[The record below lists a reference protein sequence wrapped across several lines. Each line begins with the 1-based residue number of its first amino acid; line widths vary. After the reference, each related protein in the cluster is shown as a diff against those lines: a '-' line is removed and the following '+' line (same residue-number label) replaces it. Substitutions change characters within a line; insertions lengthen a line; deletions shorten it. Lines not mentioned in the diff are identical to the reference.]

1 MTSARWKPRDWILN
15 RGGILRRK
23 RAPSGLAG
31 WNSTSGHFPFCFPT
45 SLRLFRLLSASVFL
59 PARRCSLYHATNFF
73 ISRAAYPVRS
83 ALYSWCNYVLSAPL
97 LRPALRYFFVS
108 LSVFPQS
115 YAIKKE
121 KRRRSKRS
129 KTMSIEVEKA
139 WQIKIGHFDQESRGI
154 SCRLCTISAR
164 CVRRWSMC

>member
-45 SLRLFRLLSASVFL
+45 SLRLFRLFSASVFL
-59 PARRCSLYHATNFF
+59 PACRCSLYHATNFF
-73 ISRAAYPVRS
+73 ISCAAYPIRS

-108 LSVFPQS
+108 LSAPPPELCN
-115 YAIKKE
+115 KKR

-139 WQIKIGHFDQESRGI
+139 WQIKIGHFDQESRCI

-164 CVRRWSMC
+164 CVRWWSMC

>member
-31 WNSTSGHFPFCFPT
+31 WPFPLLFPHVPPLIPSFFCFRFPSSMPMFLVSRNQLLYILCSVSCT
-45 SLRLFRLLSASVFL
+45 QRFIQLVQLRFICTTFTAGFTILLCFAE
-59 PARRCSLYHATNFF
+59 R
-73 ISRAAYPVRS
+73 
-83 ALYSWCNYVLSAPL
+83 
-97 LRPALRYFFVS
+97 
-108 LSVFPQS
+108 FPQS
-115 YAIKKE
+115 YVIKK
-121 KRRRSKRS
+121 KKKKTRRSKRS